1 MQRIELMF
9 GRNVGTRLAVTEE
22 DWAVFLAREVAPR
35 FPDGFSVVD
44 AAGQSTNKETS
55 LVVTEPSKIVIIIA
69 PDGPETVDRIA
80 AVEAAYKKQFQQQ
93 SVVVA
98 TRTVCAS
105 F

>member
-1 MQRIELMF
+1 
-9 GRNVGTRLAVTEE
+9 
-22 DWAVFLAREVAPR
+22 
-35 FPDGFSVVD
+35 
-44 AAGQSTNKETS
+44 
-55 LVVTEPSKIVIIIA
+55 VTEPSKIVIIIA
-69 PDGPETVDRIA
+69 PDGPETEGRIA